1 VNWKYKA
8 GIMKLI
14 TFLPFNEKIYILG
27 QKFFGRLYVDPT
39 QRISLHIEIA
49 QLLKKNGKEIEGKTF
64 FEVGS
69 GHELIV
75 PLCYYLN
82 GAEQV
87 ITVDLNLRLDVDIF
101 KKSLAWFVENR
112 SSLMSMYAHL
122 ANESIFNER
131 MNVIDRLKEDPI
143 KLLSEAN
150 IKYLAP
156 ADASNTNLKDSVI
169 DYHISTVVFEHI
181 SKDNLCS
188 IMKEARRILKKDGA
202 AVHLIDLSDHFEHQD
217 STISEIN
224 FLKYSEKE
232 WRNIAGNQFAYTN
245 RLRRNDFE
253 KIFTSQGFDII
264 EQISVIDPNSKQS
277 LSNGF
282 LVHEDYE
289 KFSIDDLCTTKLT
302 VFASN
307 NK

>member
-8 GIMKLI
+8 GIMKLV
-14 TFLPFNEKIYILG
+14 TFVPFHEKIYKLG
-27 QKFFGRLYVDPT
+27 QKLFGRLYADPA
-39 QRISLHIEIA
+39 QRISLHIEIV
-49 QLLKKNGKEIEGKTF
+49 QLLKKNGKEIEGKIF

-82 GAEQV
+82 GAAQV

-112 SSLMSMYAHL
+112 DSVLSMYADL

-131 MNVIDRLKEDPI
+131 MNVIDKLKDDPI

-156 ADASNTNLKDSVI
+156 TDASNTKLEDSVI

-181 SKDNLCS
+181 PKDILSS
-188 IMKEARRILKKDGA
+188 IMKEARRILKKNGT

-217 STISEIN
+217 TTISEIN
-224 FLKYSEKE
+224 FLKYSEKA
-232 WRNIAGNQFAYTN
+232 WKYIAGNQFAYTN
-245 RLRRNDFE
+245 RLRRSDFV
-253 KIFTSQGFDII
+253 KIFTSQGFDIV
-264 EQISVIDPNSKQS
+264 EEISVIDQNSKKL

-282 LVHEDYE
+282 LVHEDYK
-289 KFSIDDLCTTKLT
+289 KFSVDDLCTTKLT
-302 VFASN
+302 LVTSN